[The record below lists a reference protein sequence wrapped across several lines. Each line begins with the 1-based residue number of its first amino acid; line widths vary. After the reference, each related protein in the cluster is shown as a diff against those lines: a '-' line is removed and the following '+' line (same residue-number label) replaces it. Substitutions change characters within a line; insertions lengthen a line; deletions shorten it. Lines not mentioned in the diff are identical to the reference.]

1 MSFQVLKMK
10 LQHLHPHPLPCFRCL
25 LVLGVER
32 SSAGGRG
39 SRGGGGGCSGS
50 GCTGG
55 GYQEDSNA
63 DKASATGAR
72 FVKLDLA

>member
-1 MSFQVLKMK
+1 MK
-10 LQHLHPHPLPCFRCL
+10 LQHLHPHPLSCFRCL

-32 SSAGGRG
+32 SNGGGRG
-39 SRGGGGGCSGS
+39 RGGGSCSGS

-72 FVKLDLA
+72 FMKLDLA

>member
-1 MSFQVLKMK
+1 
-10 LQHLHPHPLPCFRCL
+10 
-25 LVLGVER
+25 VLGVER
-32 SSAGGRG
+32 SNGGGRG
-39 SRGGGGGCSGS
+39 RGGGSCSGS

-72 FVKLDLA
+72 FMKLDLA